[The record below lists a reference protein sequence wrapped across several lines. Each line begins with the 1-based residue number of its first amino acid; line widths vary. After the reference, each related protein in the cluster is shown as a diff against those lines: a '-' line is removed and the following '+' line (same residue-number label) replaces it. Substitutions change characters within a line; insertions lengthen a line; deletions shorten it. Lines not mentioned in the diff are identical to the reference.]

1 MKILKYIL
9 LLSVMLSAMACESV
23 DSQRIPALNV
33 NIDLSNAG
41 LWNTYGVSGYGMCRI
56 FDREQR
62 IPDNFAYTERTFT
75 GYGGVMLVYGIN
87 GPVAYDRACPVEVSR
102 KAVLYFDSRG
112 ILQAMRFA
120 VQRLRGRRSARKRT
134 GAREP
139 LRAATAFGCAC
150 RRRISDYSL
159 IENFL
164 SFYNYCLR

>member
-1 MKILKYIL
+1 MKILKYSL

-102 KAVLYFDSRG
+102 KAVLYFDSSTLEAYCKQCGSRFNVCEADG
-112 ILQAMRFA
+112 VPVKGQALENRYGL
-120 VQRLRGRRSARKRT
+120 QRLSVVPAG
-134 GAREP
+134 G
-139 LRAATAFGCAC
+139 G
-150 RRRISDYSL
+150 YL
-159 IENFL
+159 IT
-164 SFYNYCLR
+164 R